1 MPELPEVETIKRD
14 LEKLVLGKKI
24 IEVRVHNPMI
34 IREPGVSGFKKGL
47 CGAAIKRV
55 LRRAKLLIFELSNGK
70 ALTAHLKMTGQFVYP
85 GGKAN
90 SRVAFHLSDGKI
102 LDFNDQ
108 RLFAELR
115 LLSDWHSLKF
125 VQSLGPEPE
134 DLSLQKFKEMLSG
147 KKTKIKPLLM
157 DQTFISGIGNL
168 YASEILFHAK
178 INPERPANKLNEK
191 EKELLFK
198 AINDILNAA
207 IRHAGSS
214 IDDYVRVS
222 GEKGGY
228 VKYHKVYGRA
238 EKPCLICKTIIKKI
252 AQGGRGTYFCPR
264 CQK

>member
-1 MPELPEVETIKRD
+1 MPELPEVETIRRD
-14 LEKLVLGKKI
+14 LEKIVLGKKI
-24 IEVRVHNPMI
+24 TEVCVHNSRV
-34 IREPGVSGFKKGL
+34 IREPGVAGFKKGL
-47 CGAAIKRV
+47 EGATIKNI
-55 LRRAKLLIFELSNGK
+55 LRRAKLLILELSNGK
-70 ALTAHLKMTGQFVYP
+70 SLTIHLKMTGQLVYP
-85 GGKAN
+85 GGGKD
-90 SRVAFHLSDGKI
+90 SRVAFHLSGGKI

-115 LLSDWHSLKF
+115 LLNDWHSLKF
-125 VQSLGPEPE
+125 VQELGPEPA
-134 DLSLQKFKEMLSG
+134 DLNLRQFKEMLG
-147 KKTKIKPLLM
+147 KKKTAIKPLLM

-178 INPERPANKLNEK
+178 ISPLRRANELTDK

-207 IRHAGSS
+207 IKYSGSS

-228 VKYHKVYGRA
+228 VKYHKVYGR
-238 EKPCLICKTIIKKI
+238 EGKECLTCKTIIKKI
-252 AQGGRGTYFCPR
+252 NQGGRGTYFCPR